1 MNWKIYYRENSDICG
16 HKRVCVVKLVTYV
29 VINVCVL

>member
-1 MNWKIYYRENSDICG
+1 VCCKVSEIGGN
-16 HKRVCVVKLVTYV
+16 KRVHVVKLVTYV